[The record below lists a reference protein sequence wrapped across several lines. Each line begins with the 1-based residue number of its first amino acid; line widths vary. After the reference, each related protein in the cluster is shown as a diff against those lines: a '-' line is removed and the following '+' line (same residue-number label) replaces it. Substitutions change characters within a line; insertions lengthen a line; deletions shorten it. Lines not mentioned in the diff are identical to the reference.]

1 MIERNIL
8 LPRSLMDSVRAWRGL
23 GWGEVI
29 PLPLVL
35 LTLHMWCS
43 VTQDQ
48 GLIRFGFQQTDKER
62 FWACPNVTVEVIF
75 REPVR
80 AGDLAFCSK
89 LHISERLT
97 FLILVID
104 SATSAEGIIP
114 TSPWTGLLHLALQRA
129 KEISCLILQ
138 KLFIFTGEKWL
149 RQSDERRIVNFCGFF
164 SVRKSIPVSLLHR
177 TKMYV
182 WVSLSH
188 LCTRATPKPKVS
200 RLTVFEVAWVEKTP
214 IIFCWCGGRLWHKV
228 TVLMFDGCC
237 LAF

>member
-1 MIERNIL
+1 MLEQQKIIIVL
-8 LPRSLMDSVRAWRGL
+8 CDDWKKYSVAQEFNGFSQGLWRGL

-35 LTLHMWCS
+35 LTPRMWCS

-89 LHISERLT
+89 LHISEWLT

-114 TSPWTGLLHLALQRA
+114 MSAWTGLLHLALQRA

-164 SVRKSIPVSLLHR
+164 LWENTSQFLCCIRLRCMSGSHWVIYVHALHLSQKWADLQSLRLHGWRK
-177 TKMYV
+177 
-182 WVSLSH
+182 H
-188 LCTRATPKPKVS
+188 L
-200 RLTVFEVAWVEKTP
+200 
-214 IIFCWCGGRLWHKV
+214 
-228 TVLMFDGCC
+228 
-237 LAF
+237 